1 MPEHLDRPQTK
12 PRLKGS
18 DAGAPGPAPNQTPT
32 EGRSRTPRRRR
43 DAADLVK
50 TLANRGRPKKS
61 SLSPRA
67 AGGDD
72 GRAWGGDGG
81 SDAGGARTWTSRAEH
96 LTRPQTKPRPKA
108 RAAHH
113 AADLEDGPRKPGVA
127 QRSPPSPP
135 VRGRRGKREDPMPEH
150 MDPAPNQP
158 RPKARAAHHAA
169 NDAAD
174 AAADLTAQ
182 VRAAPTPRLGPP
194 SENEPTPT
202 APERD
207 RGRQTTRASAGS
219 FTPSASSRAPSPSRR
234 TGDTARGRASGTPP

>member
-158 RPKARAAHHAA
+158 PTEGPSRTPRCQRCRRRRRRPHCSGSRSTHTSARAALRKRTDPDRAGA
-169 NDAAD
+169 RSGSAD
-174 AAADLTAQ
+174 D
-182 VRAAPTPRLGPP
+182 PSFGRLVYAFGVV
-194 SENEPTPT
+194 
-202 APERD
+202 
-207 RGRQTTRASAGS
+207 ASA
-219 FTPSASSRAPSPSRR
+219 FAISAYR
-234 TGDTARGRASGTPP
+234 